1 MRTNIKQGTLVKAGS
16 TLTLVKCCV
25 LVSALIIKK
34 NQHVKLFKQKYNK
47 SVEYEEINYY
57 KKHQLIKLFY
67 SNINYKRMGLRDCI
81 YK

>member
-1 MRTNIKQGTLVKAGS
+1 MRTNIKQGTSVKAGS
-16 TLTLVKCCV
+16 TLTLVKCCG
-25 LVSALIIKK
+25 LVIIIKK

-47 SVEYEEINYY
+47 SVEYEEINNC

-67 SNINYKRMGLRDCI
+67 SNTNYKWMGLRDCI